1 MNDNVVEKK
10 TFGGKMKN
18 SFLSIP
24 LGMLFILLGI
34 LLLISNEKSAVR
46 NNKIVA
52 ELRKEI
58 VNISSDSVDNKNNNR
73 LIATKGKLVYFP
85 ESLSDSKFNVSVNTP
100 ILKRV
105 VEVYQWEENS
115 EDDDDK
121 TTYTYEKKW
130 SEEIIDSS
138 KFKNSSDHM
147 NPSYKPFESEKYV
160 TESLKVGN
168 FSLDNVY
175 KNQLSANNDYYDLSN
190 VTLPEGYVI
199 EGKYIT
205 NCVDMSNPVIGNIRI
220 SYKYGDY
227 SDVSILGRQENN
239 NIVSYTSKQGTSVY
253 KMVSG
258 NKTGTEMIDSIE
270 KTNKILKWVKRLIG
284 ISLISMGISAILS
297 ILTTLLSYIP
307 ILGGIANTGISLVA
321 FLLGLAISLVII
333 AISWFAF
340 RPVLSIILIAAAVL
354 SVITIR
360 TINKKQNKTS

>member
-147 NPSYKPFESEKYV
+147 NPSYKTFESEKYV

-307 ILGGIANTGISLVA
+307 FLGGIANTGISLVA

>member
-1 MNDNVVEKK
+1 
-10 TFGGKMKN
+10 
-18 SFLSIP
+18 
-24 LGMLFILLGI
+24 
-34 LLLISNEKSAVR
+34 
-46 NNKIVA
+46 
-52 ELRKEI
+52 
-58 VNISSDSVDNKNNNR
+58 
-73 LIATKGKLVYFP
+73 
-85 ESLSDSKFNVSVNTP
+85 
-100 ILKRV
+100 
-105 VEVYQWEENS
+105 
-115 EDDDDK
+115 
-121 TTYTYEKKW
+121 
-130 SEEIIDSS
+130 
-138 KFKNSSDHM
+138 M
-147 NPSYKPFESEKYV
+147 NPSYKTYESEKYV
-160 TESLKVGN
+160 TESLKVGE

-307 ILGGIANTGISLVA
+307 ILGSIANTGITLVA

-340 RPVLSIILIAAAVL
+340 RPILSIILIAAAVL